1 MEVEIAKNIE
11 ENKRKE
17 FDEKINLLIGNPK
30 PLIDKIKVLI
40 SILMTILEKNIQSNS
55 VITNRTGASH
65 FVRYNWG
72 SL

>member
-11 ENKRKE
+11 ETKRKE

-40 SILMTILEKNIQSNS
+40 LILEAILEYTQTR
-55 VITNRTGASH
+55 ILRTARDPP
-65 FVRYNWG
+65 F
-72 SL
+72 LFIMT